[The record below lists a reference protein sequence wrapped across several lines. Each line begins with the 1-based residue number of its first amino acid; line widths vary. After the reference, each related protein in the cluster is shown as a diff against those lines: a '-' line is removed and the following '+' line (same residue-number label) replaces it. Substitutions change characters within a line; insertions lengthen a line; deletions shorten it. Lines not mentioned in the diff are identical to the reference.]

1 MICPLCHTPNPDAA
15 KFCSEC
21 GCDLRA
27 QTGVLPVFPTV
38 VAPAPS
44 GAGVEGGSVP
54 TVPLG
59 GGAAGQTLAFS
70 AEDRREGPA
79 AMAPV
84 GSEADTSG
92 TERFASPLAAAA
104 EGQRSVFSSGPGP
117 ASQLSQPDGERR
129 LTRKQVTAIVIA
141 AVLVALG
148 CAAAGVTYA
157 LELWG
162 GHSVPDVV
170 GMTQAKAQETLG
182 QAGFGATVLEVK
194 SDDTENT
201 VLLSDPAAGIRAAE
215 GSTVSLHVAT
225 ARVVPEVVGVPQAEA
240 EALMAEEGFS
250 NVAYE
255 PEKSNE
261 AEGTVLSVEPPAGT
275 KGQAGTAIKVKVAQP
290 FTVPDVAGQGRDE
303 AVAALEAEGYQVTTA
318 PVNTEE
324 HPEGTAVT
332 TEPPAGT
339 KLGTGSPVTLYLAH
353 NRSTELVDL
362 TRKLLADAGSMT
374 INGGTYEV
382 RSVGDVSFAGGSDCS
397 FTVTARP
404 FEVVSVPWFLGGGSR
419 TEYGADE
426 TIKGTVTWN
435 DANRVTGA
443 KCAAGAISFS

>member
-70 AEDRREGPA
+70 AEDRREGTA

-157 LELWG
+157 LEVWCG
-162 GHSVPDVV
+162 PFVPDVV
-170 GMTQAKAQETLG
+170 GMTQA
-182 QAGFGATVLEVK
+182 
-194 SDDTENT
+194 
-201 VLLSDPAAGIRAAE
+201 
-215 GSTVSLHVAT
+215 
-225 ARVVPEVVGVPQAEA
+225 
-240 EALMAEEGFS
+240 
-250 NVAYE
+250 
-255 PEKSNE
+255 
-261 AEGTVLSVEPPAGT
+261 
-275 KGQAGTAIKVKVAQP
+275 
-290 FTVPDVAGQGRDE
+290 
-303 AVAALEAEGYQVTTA
+303 
-318 PVNTEE
+318 
-324 HPEGTAVT
+324 
-332 TEPPAGT
+332 
-339 KLGTGSPVTLYLAH
+339 
-353 NRSTELVDL
+353 
-362 TRKLLADAGSMT
+362 
-374 INGGTYEV
+374 
-382 RSVGDVSFAGGSDCS
+382 
-397 FTVTARP
+397 
-404 FEVVSVPWFLGGGSR
+404 
-419 TEYGADE
+419 
-426 TIKGTVTWN
+426 
-435 DANRVTGA
+435 
-443 KCAAGAISFS
+443 